1 LGESFEKD
9 FIELKQ
15 KLDEMFVPSS
25 LKLTYDSMPL
35 VGELVRRIKE
45 SKESRKP
52 VGLKQNNLPSSE
64 WKK

>member
-35 VGELVRRIKE
+35 VGELVRRIEE
-45 SKESRKP
+45 SKESRKTT
-52 VGLKQNNLPSSE
+52 GINK
-64 WKK
+64 